1 MSIVKADVYML
12 HDKDHQVPARIPLAR
27 AQRTREF
34 ESISQ
39 DMVSSP

>member
-12 HDKDHQVPARIPLAR
+12 HDKDHQVPDPIAL